1 MSSVVLES
9 IRKSFDDNLVV
20 RDFTLRVAERELVS
34 LLGASGCGKTT
45 VLRLIA
51 GLEEPDA
58 GRITVG
64 DRVVCDAATG
74 GWVPP
79 ERRHIGMV
87 FQSYAVWP
95 HMTVFE
101 NAAYPLRVQKVP
113 AAERRAR
120 TLEILELVGL
130 DGLERR
136 RPAQLSGGQQQ
147 RVALARG
154 LVMQPEVLLL
164 DEPLSNLDARL
175 RVRMRRDIRRIQ
187 RLTGCTVVYVTH
199 DQEEALEISDRIVIM
214 EDGAIVAQGTPEA
227 VRDHAFLTPLAAPR
241 EDGA

>member
-1 MSSVVLES
+1 MSAVDLTG
-9 IRKSFDDNLVV
+9 IRKAFDGNVV
-20 RDFTLRVAERELVS
+20 VEDFALHVAERELVS

-45 VLRLIA
+45 VLRLLA

-58 GRITVG
+58 GRIAVG
-64 DRVVCDAATG
+64 GRVVCDAANGT
-74 GWVPP
+74 WVPA
-79 ERRHIGMV
+79 ERRRIGMV

-101 NAAYPLRVQKVP
+101 NAAYPLRVRKVP

-120 TLEILELVGL
+120 TMEILELVGL
-130 DGLERR
+130 DGLEKRK
-136 RPAQLSGGQQQ
+136 PAQLSGGQQQ

-154 LVMQPEVLLL
+154 LVMRPEVLLL
-164 DEPLSNLDARL
+164 DEPLSNLDAKL

-187 RLTGCTVVYVTH
+187 QLTGFTVVYVTH

-214 EDGAIVAQGTPEA
+214 EDGRIVAAGPPDA
-227 VRDHAFLTPLAAPR
+227 VRQHAFLRPLDTEGEA
-241 EDGA
+241 